1 MELAKAWDISSNDV
15 QTFFDVKNLY
25 PSFQINIDDI
35 DDLQKR
41 PKLAL
46 TYIHKLIELC
56 LTPNYF
62 IFDNRLL
69 ILENSGPICL
79 A

>member
-15 QTFFDVKNLY
+15 QTFFDVENLY

-41 PKLAL
+41 AKLAL
-46 TYIHKLIELC
+46 TYIQNTYRIMFNSQLL
-56 LTPNYF
+56 YF
-62 IFDNRLL
+62 
-69 ILENSGPICL
+69 
-79 A
+79 

>member
-1 MELAKAWDISSNDV
+1 MELAKVWDISSNDV

-41 PKLAL
+41 AKLAL
-46 TYIHKLIELC
+46 TYIQNTYRIMFNSQLL
-56 LTPNYF
+56 YF
-62 IFDNRLL
+62 
-69 ILENSGPICL
+69 
-79 A
+79 